1 MDIGKSYL
9 VEVGNMTSR
18 NNYVFIS
25 NVYGW
30 TRVSHLFSFLCCP
43 IMCLCVL
50 NSVLWCPLHFRI
62 KTMFG
67 SSWPP
72 VVCRRAYVLFT
83 LFVVGCVYILV
94 VSSTYC
100 VVLFGLVVFVW
111 WIVYGGVQHIDVFC
125 LLFCLSS
132 LNLVL
137 LWQLFYLFC
146 SSIVINT
153 AIVTAGTFEP

>member
-9 VEVGNMTSR
+9 VEVGNMTSK

-30 TRVSHLFSFLCCP
+30 IRVAHLFSFLCCP

-50 NSVLWCPLHFRI
+50 NSVLWCPLLFRI

-67 SSWPP
+67 FSWPP

-83 LFVVGCVYILV
+83 LFVVVCVKV
-94 VSSTYC
+94 VSNTYG
-100 VVLFGLVVFVW
+100 VVLFGLVVFVL

-153 AIVTAGTFEP
+153 VIVTAGTFEP